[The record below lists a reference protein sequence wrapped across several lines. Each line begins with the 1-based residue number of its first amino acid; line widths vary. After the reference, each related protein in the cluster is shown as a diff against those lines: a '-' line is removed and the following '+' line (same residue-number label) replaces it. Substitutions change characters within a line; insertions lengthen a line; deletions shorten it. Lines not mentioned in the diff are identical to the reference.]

1 MLVPQLSAFLPRPE
15 QWVQHGSL
23 HTLQIL
29 SSLHLYHWK
38 KLDQGTAWS
47 WRESSSLCSLSC
59 RNCSSITACKRKNQ
73 KGWQMEWCISSARP
87 RSLFCC
93 FSFYITTHTS
103 SISFVPS
110 HLWVAES
117 HQSAAKTKHCKA
129 KMNARSTAESKKQE
143 NVKTLKTLKTLKTS
157 DITKSERATSFAAS
171 EVCTGRTVFA
181 EAASHVAIWKATAFC
196 PCDQIKCV
204 KFNRRIRWFEMVW
217 DGLSGR
223 MNTCCRST
231 KVLREL

>member
-1 MLVPQLSAFLPRPE
+1 MGHS
-15 QWVQHGSL
+15 
-23 HTLQIL
+23 TLCSINKQIL

-73 KGWQMEWCISSARP
+73 KGWEWCISSALP

-117 HQSAAKTKHCKA
+117 HQSAAQTKHCKA

-143 NVKTLKTLKTLKTS
+143 NVKTLKNVEDVEDVRHNKKWKSHRLCSFRSLQRTHCFRRSSFTCGHLKSNGILPMWPNQM
-157 DITKSERATSFAAS
+157 
-171 EVCTGRTVFA
+171 C
-181 EAASHVAIWKATAFC
+181 
-196 PCDQIKCV
+196 QIQPSKWYV
-204 KFNRRIRWFEMVW
+204 GLRWFEMDWVAEW
-217 DGLSGR
+217 IHVVEVR
-223 MNTCCRST
+223 
-231 KVLREL
+231 KF